1 MRYDID
7 GTGERE
13 VFCSPYTLMVY
24 EQEFKTS
31 MVADVYGTIDL
42 TRAGTETVTA
52 EFVASRMR
60 EATGGELSDEVMSA
74 IAAAFP
80 AVVVTRLD
88 YTADRWDAYLR
99 AYWAMLKT
107 VDERDGENRTPAFR
121 KWMKSLGDIDLRGVS
136 NVVYSCMEDGVF
148 HPRASR

>member
-1 MRYDID
+1 MLYDID

-24 EQEFKTS
+24 EQEFKKS
-31 MVADVYGTIDL
+31 MVADVYGVIDL
-42 TRAGTETVTA
+42 TRGSTETVTA
-52 EFVASRMR
+52 EFVASRM
-60 EATGGELSDEVMSA
+60 AAAAGGKLPDETVKL
-74 IAAAFP
+74 IADAFP
-80 AVVVTRLD
+80 ATVVTKID
-88 YTADRWDAYLR
+88 YTADRWEAYLR

-107 VDERDGENRTPAFR
+107 ADEADGSGSTPPYA
-121 KWMKSLGDIDLRGVS
+121 KWVASLGAIDLREVS